1 MLKRTTHQLGIK
13 DEHLDDS
20 GYQWFLAV
28 ENGELTATLFTD
40 HEPTN
45 VTEPTIY
52 DFMENDAEKFITMEM
67 FRKEDSLGNLSED
80 DRIEIFC
87 DILKGSSDV
96 TRENLDAMGLRYGVD
111 IADLY
116 KDATEY
122 TEEDRRQVA
131 TYATIALMDKHK
143 DFTND
148 IGSME
153 YEAFQ
158 FVNDFTD
165 KNTAQLVDKK
175 EDICEYHDVQCRVAQ
190 VLKLDTQAKAEKIQE
205 SADKAEIMKR
215 RKALSHHLGCPIN
228 TNADRDY
235 PDEFQIGMQGYEVV
249 TKAVAINNRF
259 DCDDEFDDVVD
270 FVVAYVTD
278 DCVEG
283 MYNRMKDSDYF
294 VREL

>member
-1 MLKRTTHQLGIK
+1 
-13 DEHLDDS
+13 
-20 GYQWFLAV
+20 
-28 ENGELTATLFTD
+28 
-40 HEPTN
+40 
-45 VTEPTIY
+45 
-52 DFMENDAEKFITMEM
+52 
-67 FRKEDSLGNLSED
+67 
-80 DRIEIFC
+80 
-87 DILKGSSDV
+87 
-96 TRENLDAMGLRYGVD
+96 
-111 IADLY
+111 
-116 KDATEY
+116 
-122 TEEDRRQVA
+122 
-131 TYATIALMDKHK
+131 
-143 DFTND
+143 
-148 IGSME
+148 ME

-190 VLKLDTQAKAEKIQE
+190 VLKLDTQAKAEKVQE

-215 RKALSHHLGCPIN
+215 SKALSHHLDCPIYIIEN
-228 TNADRDY
+228 GFDDGH
-235 PDEFQIGMQGYEVV
+235 PDVFQIGMKGYEVV

-283 MYNRMKDSDYF
+283 IYQRMKDSDYF